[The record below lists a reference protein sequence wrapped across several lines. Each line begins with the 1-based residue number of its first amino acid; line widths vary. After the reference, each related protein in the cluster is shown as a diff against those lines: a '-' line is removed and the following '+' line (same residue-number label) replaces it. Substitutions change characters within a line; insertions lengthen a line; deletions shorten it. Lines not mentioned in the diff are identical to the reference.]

1 MKKAFSYA
9 IALAL
14 LAIAALPYFFGLRT
28 EQVIRQR
35 LAEASVKGQVGFE
48 ILNYERGYLKSNI
61 NLVISLDFLDDVA
74 SRDPESRKLTR
85 LLVQG
90 TIHHGPLTFLAGSF
104 EGESAPPLALGA
116 MDATLFFEQEPVFY
130 QMFFGQSPL
139 ITSRIL
145 ISLGGDLQ
153 LAVKGQ
159 RLAYKAQD
167 GSLEID
173 WKGFMARLKF
183 SGDKLDGQIDGPGLT
198 AKSQM
203 GSFILDGYASAFDL
217 ERHQTGYYLGKQKM
231 SMDGVRVEV
240 SDQNLF
246 RSGKLILEYDS
257 RAQGQLMSF
266 NSAVDFDRFEVGKRV
281 FGPMRLKTSGKN
293 IDLSGVRKLEQSYK
307 DMLVNL
313 EASRTADE
321 GREETDPA
329 LRPDARV
336 GTQPLPKLT
345 DEAVL
350 ALKTIIAG
358 GPSLEIPLFNLD
370 TPEGKIEGKFNMGI
384 DSAAQIDFNRPD
396 AVTTALFMDFDLKV
410 PRVLAQ
416 EFLKLGKSQ
425 ELKKNALRTGEE
437 ADKEALIM
445 AGRELEGKI
454 AQGFY
459 LVEGTNLRLKG
470 NLKSGVLNIN
480 GKRIPL

>member
-1 MKKAFSYA
+1 MKKAFSSA

-14 LAIAALPYFFGLRT
+14 LAIAALPYLFGLRT

-48 ILNYERGYLKSNI
+48 ILNYERSYQKSRI
-61 NLVISLDFLDDVA
+61 DLVVSLDFLDDVA
-74 SRDPESRKLTR
+74 ARDPESKKLTR
-85 LLVQG
+85 LLLQG

-104 EGESAPPLALGA
+104 EGENAPPLALGA
-116 MDATLFFEQEPVFY
+116 MDAALFFEQEPVFY

-145 ISLGGDLQ
+145 ISLTGDLKI
-153 LAVKGQ
+153 AVKGQ

-183 SGDKLDGQIDGPGLT
+183 SGDKLNGAIDGPGLT
-198 AKSQM
+198 ARSQM
-203 GSFILDGYASAFDL
+203 GSFILDGYGSAFDL

-246 RSGKLILEYDS
+246 RSGKLTLEYDS
-257 RAQGQLMSF
+257 KASGQLMNFTSGV
-266 NSAVDFDRFEVGKRV
+266 NFDKFEVGKRV
-281 FGPMRLKTSGKN
+281 FGPMRLKTEGRKIN
-293 IDLSGVRKLEQSYK
+293 LAGVKKLEQSYR
-307 DMLVNL
+307 DMLVNM
-313 EASRTADE
+313 EASKTPGE
-321 GREETDPA
+321 GRDETDPS
-329 LRPDARV
+329 LRPDARA
-336 GTQPLPKLT
+336 GTQALPKLT
-345 DEAVL
+345 DDAVS
-350 ALKTIIAG
+350 ALKMITAG
-358 GPSLEIPLFNLD
+358 GPSLEIPEFFLD
-370 TPEGKIEGKFNMGI
+370 TPEGKIDGKFTMGI
-384 DSAAQIDFNRPD
+384 DSGAQIDFNRPET
-396 AVTTALFMDFDLKV
+396 VTAALFMDFDLRV

-416 EFLKLGKSQ
+416 EFLKLGKAQ
-425 ELKKNALRTGEE
+425 ELKKKPLRTGGET
-437 ADKEALIM
+437 DKEALQI
-445 AGRELEGKI
+445 AGRELEEKI

-459 LVEGTNLRLKG
+459 IVEGANLRLAG
-470 NLKSGVLNIN
+470 NLKGGVLNIN